1 MENAMLKNSIRLVWL
16 DQLKAISM
24 YMVILGH
31 SLLKFKKYGL
41 CKFIYS
47 FHMPL
52 FFMISGFTFNPYKYS
67 SVIDCVKDKLIKLAY
82 PYVMLNLLVIPL
94 WYINMETGMIAE
106 DSFPTIL
113 SGILYS
119 NNSVFRAPSN
129 ATWFIMTLFLAEII
143 YYTLFYFFRDDKSVF
158 LMSCI
163 LCVIGVI
170 APLEHEV
177 HDAPFHLDVSL
188 VAQFFYGCGH
198 LLRKNFNLIQEFF
211 NNNTCFK
218 VVVLILTGVLFCFLN
233 KNVDF
238 SVEVYS
244 NFIYTLISSFTISIT
259 LFYLFAKLD
268 LHSKILSYIGKN
280 TIIILAFHL
289 LVLRV
294 LQAFYPFLKTDE
306 LYALIASFIV
316 YILMIPTIWIVNK
329 FFCFMVVMPIG
340 LKNRVEKIL

>member
-1 MENAMLKNSIRLVWL
+1 MENATLKNSIRLVWL

-24 YMVILGH
+24 YIVILGH
-31 SLLKFKKYGL
+31 ALLKFKKHGV

-67 SVIDCVKDKLIKLAY
+67 SIIDCVKDKLIKLAY

-94 WYINMETGMIAE
+94 WYINMETGMIGE
-106 DSFPTIL
+106 DSFPKIL
-113 SGILYS
+113 LGILYS
-119 NNSVFRAPSN
+119 NNSVARAPSN
-129 ATWFIMTLFLAEII
+129 ATWFIMTLFMAEII
-143 YYTLFYFFRDDKSVF
+143 YYLLFYFFRDDKSVF

-163 LCVIGVI
+163 LCVLGVI
-170 APLEHEV
+170 APLENEV
-177 HDAPFHLDVSL
+177 FDAPFHLDVSL
-188 VAQFFYGCGH
+188 VAQFFYGCGY

-211 NNNTCFK
+211 YKNTCFK
-218 VVVLILTGVLFCFLN
+218 VVALILTGVLFCYLN
-233 KNVDF
+233 KHVDF

-244 NFIYTLISSFTISIT
+244 NFVYTLISSLTVSIT

-268 LHSKILSYIGKN
+268 FHSKILSYIGKN

-294 LQAFYPFLKTDE
+294 LQAFYPFFKTGKF
-306 LYALIASFIV
+306 YALIASFII
-316 YILMIPTIWIVNK
+316 YALMIPTIWIVNK
-329 FFCFMVVMPIG
+329 FFRFTVKMPVG
-340 LKNRVEKIL
+340 LKNIVKKI

>member
-1 MENAMLKNSIRLVWL
+1 MESGILKNSMRLVWL

-24 YMVILGH
+24 YIVILGH

-52 FFMISGFTFNPYKYS
+52 FFMISGFTFNPYKYGGI
-67 SVIDCVKDKLIKLAY
+67 IDCVKDKLIKLAY

-94 WYINMETGMIAE
+94 WYINMKTGMIAE
-106 DSFPTIL
+106 DSISTIL

-119 NNSVFRAPSN
+119 NNSVARAPSN

-143 YYTLFYFFRDDKSVF
+143 YYILFYFFRDDKSLF
-158 LMSCI
+158 LISCI
-163 LCVIGVI
+163 LCVVGVI
-170 APLEHEV
+170 APLEREV
-177 HDAPFHLDVSL
+177 YDAPFHLDVSL

-198 LLRKNFNLIQEFF
+198 LLRKNFNLIKEFF
-211 NNNTCFK
+211 HKNTCFK
-218 VVVLILTGVLFCFLN
+218 CIALILTGVLFSFLN

-238 SVEVYS
+238 SVELYS
-244 NFIYTLISSFTISIT
+244 NFVYTLISSFTVSIT
-259 LFYLFAKLD
+259 LFYLFSRLD
-268 LHSKILSYIGKN
+268 LHFKILSYIGKN

-294 LQAFYPFLKTDE
+294 LQAFYPLFKVDE
-306 LYALIASFIV
+306 FYALLSSIIV

-329 FFCFMVVMPIG
+329 FFRFTVIMPTG
-340 LKNRVEKIL
+340 LKNRVEKL